1 MPMTGICS
9 CVVSR
14 APFDS
19 YDTSRAESVL
29 APKTLQPNVPVHR
42 RRDLIPHVGILNFL
56 VPFCDGL
63 RLLLRTLLSRWLS
76 CVVT

>member
-1 MPMTGICS
+1 MSVASICS

-14 APFDS
+14 ASFDS
-19 YDTSRAESVL
+19 YDSGRAESVL

-42 RRDLIPHVGILNFL
+42 WRYLIPHVGILNFL

-63 RLLLRTLLSRWLS
+63 RLLLRPLLSRWLS